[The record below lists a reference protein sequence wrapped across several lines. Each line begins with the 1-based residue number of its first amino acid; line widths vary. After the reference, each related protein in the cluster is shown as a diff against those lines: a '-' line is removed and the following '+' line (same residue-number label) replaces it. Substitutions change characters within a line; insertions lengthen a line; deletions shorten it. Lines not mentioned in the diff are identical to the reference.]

1 VSVPTKVR
9 YGHNLMSITHKALGY
24 ITFTM
29 KVVAMSLSP
38 LASLAFKQQD
48 NHNTL
53 DYTSWLFDE
62 PPITEK
68 QTKLIFSTL

>member
-1 VSVPTKVR
+1 MTLQRKFNKQVEVTIVLVPARIR

-29 KVVAMSLSP
+29 KVVATSLSP
-38 LASLAFKQQD
+38 LASLAFRQQD

-53 DYTSWLFDE
+53 DYTS
-62 PPITEK
+62 
-68 QTKLIFSTL
+68 